1 MISLLNKVN
10 TKTRGV
16 FNLELE
22 RGFFP
27 FLSIFLKHEKSKAFL
42 CPKNPGEF
50 WGWLNDKISFLPYEP
65 VGRIIQEMGAERV
78 SHEAKVALAEYLEEY
93 AIKLC
98 KLAVKYA
105 EHAGR
110 TTVMDKDILLA
121 EKNLE
126 Q

>member
-1 MISLLNKVN
+1 MISPLNKVN

-27 FLSIFLKHEKSKAFL
+27 FLSFSKMARQ
-42 CPKNPGEF
+42 N
-50 WGWLNDKISFLPYEP
+50 IIPYEP
-65 VGRIIQEMGAERV
+65 VGRIIQEMGAIRV

-110 TTVMDKDILLA
+110 RTVMDKDILLA